1 MGIYQGGLMLTAAG
15 AEAVNVT
22 QLTAMLSIS
31 TAPAFMGAGL
41 GALCSVVLGV
51 AAFRSQD

>member
-41 GALCSVVLGV
+41 GALCSIVLGV